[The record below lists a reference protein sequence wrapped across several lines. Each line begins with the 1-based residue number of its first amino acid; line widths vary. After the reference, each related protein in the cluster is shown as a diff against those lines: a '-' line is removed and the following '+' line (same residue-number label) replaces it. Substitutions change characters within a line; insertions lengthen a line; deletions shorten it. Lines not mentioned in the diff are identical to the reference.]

1 MIDKLGSP
9 ETYNHYPTGW
19 AVAFSTPYRMFK
31 RYSQYAGGTADPL
44 IIHWPNGFTARAEVR
59 HQYHH
64 CTDVVPTIL
73 KCCGLTMPDV
83 VDGVRQEPLAGVS
96 MRYSFDAAAP
106 TQKATQHYKMLSTRG
121 LWHNGWKV
129 STEHGPMIDKGEFDE
144 DRWQLFHTDVD
155 RSEAHDLAAEHP
167 EKVRE
172 LSEFWLTEA
181 KKNNVL
187 PLNDYGVEGIHS
199 LEYRVAPPEDGRY
212 TYYPDTSEIPEAAAA
227 RTLGASFKILAEVEF
242 TKGTQGV
249 IVSQGS
255 RFGGYTM
262 FVKGGQLQFVYQ
274 LPRHP
279 AGAEAELPGP
289 HVRKAFFRCRFR
301 QGIRQ

>member
-1 MIDKLGSP
+1 MID
-9 ETYNHYPTGW
+9 T
-19 AVAFSTPYRMFK
+19 
-31 RYSQYAGGTADPL
+31 
-44 IIHWPNGFTARAEVR
+44 
-59 HQYHH
+59 
-64 CTDVVPTIL
+64 
-73 KCCGLTMPDV
+73 
-83 VDGVRQEPLAGVS
+83 
-96 MRYSFDAAAP
+96 
-106 TQKATQHYKMLSTRG
+106 
-121 LWHNGWKV
+121 
-129 STEHGPMIDKGEFDE
+129 GEFDE

-181 KKNNVL
+181 KKNVL

-212 TYYPDTSEIPEAAAA
+212 TYYPDKSEIPEAAAA

-289 HVRKAFFRCRFR
+289 HVRKAFFGVDFAKASVSKNLEALGTMTLYVDDKAAASANFR
-301 QGIRQ
+301 TQSGHYELAGEGVAVGRNSADPVSKEYLSGFAFTGGQIFKVLRSASVAFRSIADGWWK